1 MEKFIKEH
9 WSKIIPIIISCFA
22 LFFSGWSFI
31 NQLNFK
37 RTYNETAR
45 QVMINAEKI
54 ELFNLDEIYNVVA
67 NSSNVPITYD
77 GINAFLSDMKENYQI
92 IANLE
97 TTNIPNKQIMTYQ
110 FLRMD
115 MKADIDGFTTIFD
128 QYKSKNNNPIKFG
141 DNKSNI
147 LRGLN
152 ESRISVKRDMKSL
165 EENRTLE
172 SNNLDQSDKNFESA
186 YSGQL
191 ESK

>member
-1 MEKFIKEH
+1 
-9 WSKIIPIIISCFA
+9 
-22 LFFSGWSFI
+22 
-31 NQLNFK
+31 
-37 RTYNETAR
+37 
-45 QVMINAEKI
+45 
-54 ELFNLDEIYNVVA
+54 
-67 NSSNVPITYD
+67 
-77 GINAFLSDMKENYQI
+77 
-92 IANLE
+92 
-97 TTNIPNKQIMTYQ
+97 
-110 FLRMD
+110 MD

-152 ESRISVKRDMKSL
+152 ESRISVKRDIKSL

-186 YSGQL
+186 YSSQL